1 MRTSQKNDQPD
12 KNEPQPIGKAILILL
27 PIYVLIG
34 GYAIWQVR
42 NNCLLHREDCGYY
55 GLFETVLSDRFVLLG
70 SIIVLGM
77 LLSITW
83 HTIGLARDGKL
94 GIQQDP
100 PERKFN
106 VSGLTVAIV
115 VFLIYL
121 GGSLAILMSATNDLG
136 QFDANNPDI
145 FVWTIMG
152 PQYGCALVFMVLW
165 HLNDYF
171 VKPVSNIVLLLL
183 FLATFGSIYLF
194 IKSTIGNY

>member
-1 MRTSQKNDQPD
+1 MANDSKSNLPD
-12 KNEPQPIGKAILILL
+12 KHDPQSIGKAILVLL

-34 GYAIWQVR
+34 GFAIWQVR
-42 NNCLLHREDCGYY
+42 KTCLLQRDDCDFY
-55 GLFETVLSDRFVLLG
+55 GLFESVLSDRLLLIGSVIILGVLFQ
-70 SIIVLGM
+70 
-77 LLSITW
+77 ITW
-83 HTIGLARDGKL
+83 HIVGLARAGKL

-106 VSGLTVAIV
+106 VSGLMVALV
-115 VFLIYL
+115 VFLVYL
-121 GGSLAILMSATNDLG
+121 GGSLVILISATNDLG
-136 QFDANNPDI
+136 QFDADNPNI

-165 HLNDYF
+165 HLNEYF

-194 IKSTIGNY
+194 IKSIIWN